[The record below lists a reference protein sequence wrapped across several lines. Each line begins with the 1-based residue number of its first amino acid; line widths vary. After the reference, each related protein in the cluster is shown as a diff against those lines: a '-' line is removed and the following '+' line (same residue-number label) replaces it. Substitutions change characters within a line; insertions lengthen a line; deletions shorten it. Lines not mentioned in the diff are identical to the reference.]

1 MHKILDLDAFKCYFG
16 YKLLKIFNKFLIKEK
31 LRKLSGLNKNPVF
44 YFTSISIILLGLMCL
59 SCQSFASTA
68 IYGNGKICLSKFS
81 GGFSGQNSENLFFSQ
96 SGKIALETPD
106 LKIVQDNCVFGI
118 SAPNVVSAK
127 VLGDIFGSSQ
137 SNKREV
143 AAYIVQ
149 SGDTLQSIASA
160 NNISVN
166 TLAWANDMSAS
177 SSIKV
182 GQELAILPVDGV
194 LHVIKSGDTVGG
206 VASKYVAKSDEIIAF
221 NDLASQDD
229 IYIGDILIV
238 PGGTMPKKSTP
249 ILNNQIP
256 VANNYYIFPAQGY
269 VAQLLHYFNAI
280 DLANKCGTPIYAAAA
295 GTVQRAVGNGLYNQG
310 MGNHI
315 TILHSNGT
323 VTYYGHLM
331 SLFVKPGEKVDVG
344 QNIAL
349 MGGQPGMPG
358 AGKSTGCHVHFQV
371 VGAANPLAKYA
382 KGTTISYK

>member
-1 MHKILDLDAFKCYFG
+1 M
-16 YKLLKIFNKFLIKEK
+16 LKIFSKFLIKEK

-44 YFTSISIILLGLMCL
+44 YFVSVSIILLGSMCL

-68 IYGNGKICLSKFS
+68 IYGNGRVALADFFNTSS
-81 GGFSGQNSENLFFSQ
+81 GHNSDSLFFSQ
-96 SGKIALETPD
+96 NGKIALETPD
-106 LKIVQDNCVFGI
+106 FKIVQDNSVFGI

-127 VLGDIFGSSQ
+127 VLGDIFGSNQ
-137 SNKREV
+137 SSKREV
-143 AAYIVQ
+143 ITYIVQ
-149 SGDTLQSIASA
+149 PGDTLQSIASA

-166 TLAWANDMSAS
+166 TLAWANDISAS
-177 SSIKV
+177 SSIKA

-206 VASKYVAKSDEIIAF
+206 VASKYSAKSDEIIAF
-221 NDLASQDD
+221 NDLVNQDD
-229 IYIGDILIV
+229 VYVGDILIV
-238 PGGTMPKKSTP
+238 PGGVMPKKSTP
-249 ILNNQIP
+249 ILNNQMP

-269 VAQLLHYFNAI
+269 IAQHLHYFNAI

-315 TILHSNGT
+315 TILHPNGT

-331 SLFVKPGEKVDVG
+331 TLFVKPGEKVDVG